1 MHPICY
7 LTCICC
13 VHNHFSRASFFTETK
28 KAVFFSGIS
37 FMSGMGFMNG
47 VGLSGGRLMKGVG
60 LGGRWDHERGGVV
73 GGR

>member
-1 MHPICY
+1 M
-7 LTCICC
+7 
-13 VHNHFSRASFFTETK
+13 
-28 KAVFFSGIS
+28 FFSGIS